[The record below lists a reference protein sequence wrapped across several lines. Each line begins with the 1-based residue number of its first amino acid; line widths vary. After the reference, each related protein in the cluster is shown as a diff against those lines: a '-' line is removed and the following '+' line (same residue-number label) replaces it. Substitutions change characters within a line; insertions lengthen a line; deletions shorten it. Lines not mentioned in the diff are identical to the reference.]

1 MAAIDAL
8 AGKVRK
14 PTSGKNPT
22 SAVVLLHGYGSSGDD
37 LIGLAPYFAG
47 ALPDTIFYA
56 PHAPSPIEGG
66 MFGGYQWFSLQYY
79 TPDMLRE
86 GGMLPA
92 QFFDLTAGEILQSAE
107 RLNTFLDQ
115 VLAENNLT
123 ADRLALVGFSQGT
136 MMSLHVGPRRTQ
148 QLAGIVGFSGAL
160 MWPEKLQ
167 AELKTKPPAV
177 LAHGTADEV
186 VPAEATAAAE
196 KALTAAGIS
205 CRVKL
210 IPGMPH
216 SIDESGAAF
225 AAEFLT
231 RVIGSR

>member
-1 MAAIDAL
+1 MAVIDAL

-14 PTSGKNPT
+14 PTSGKKPT

-56 PHAPSPIEGG
+56 PNAPAPIEGG
-66 MFGGYQWFSLQYY
+66 MFGGYQWFSLRYY
-79 TPDMLRE
+79 DPNLLR
-86 GGMLPA
+86 GDGFLPA
-92 QFFDLTAGEILQSAE
+92 QFFDLTAGEILQSAT
-107 RLNTFLDQ
+107 RINTFLDQ
-115 VLAENNLT
+115 VLAEHDLA

-167 AELKTKPPAV
+167 AELKTRPPVV
-177 LAHGTADEV
+177 LAHGTADDV
-186 VPAEATAAAE
+186 VPPEATEAAEEALAAADIDVHI
-196 KALTAAGIS
+196 KM
-205 CRVKL
+205 

-231 RVIGSR
+231 RVIG